1 MLLCFGAWSRGGWL
15 VQRENRHEG
24 CPREKRS
31 KHRADIKRLWGGL
44 AEVRFPGFGNG
55 MWVSSTLATLY
66 LYAFPHT
73 VLVHSAR
80 PVDAHPKQHSRTC
93 RTASALPFC
102 APAETPR
109 QPLRART
116 SRDSIAQTARRSLT
130 FGPVNPGFPASG
142 TSWLVPVLIDAPN
155 PFVVLA
161 AESRYVEVG
170 VPLGVKPA
178 P

>member
-1 MLLCFGAWSRGGWL
+1 
-15 VQRENRHEG
+15 
-24 CPREKRS
+24 
-31 KHRADIKRLWGGL
+31 
-44 AEVRFPGFGNG
+44 
-55 MWVSSTLATLY
+55 MWVSGTIATLY
-66 LYAFPHT
+66 LYASSSSGSMLT
-73 VLVHSAR
+73 RSTRL
-80 PVDAHPKQHSRTC
+80 VDAHPKQHSRTC
-93 RTASALPFC
+93 RTASAPPSY
-102 APAETPR
+102 APAERPR

-116 SRDSIAQTARRSLT
+116 SRSSIAQTARRSLT

-142 TSWLVPVLIDAPN
+142 TRWLVPVLIDAPN